1 MNLLSPETSSLLLTA
16 GRVLL
21 GGLFVFGGLRHL
33 ALFHP
38 VSEAIRARRVPF
50 APLVLL
56 GGTIFQI
63 LAGLLL
69 MAGWLVALSALGLAV
84 FTLLAS
90 LMMHNFWSLEGDA
103 RTAALNGWQSNL
115 AIIGGLLIAAAQT
128 G

>member
-1 MNLLSPETSSLLLTA
+1 MNLLSPETNALVLTA
-16 GRVLL
+16 GRILL

-38 VSEAIRARRVPF
+38 VSEAMRARRVPF

-69 MAGWLVALSALGLAV
+69 MAGWLVALSGLGLAL

-103 RTAALNGWQSNL
+103 RTAAFNGWQSNL
-115 AIIGGLLIAAAQT
+115 AIIGGLLIAAAQA